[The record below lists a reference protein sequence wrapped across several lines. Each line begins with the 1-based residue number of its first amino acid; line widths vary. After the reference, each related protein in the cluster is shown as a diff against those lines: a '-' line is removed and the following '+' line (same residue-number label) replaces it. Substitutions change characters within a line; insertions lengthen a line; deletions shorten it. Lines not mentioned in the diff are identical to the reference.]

1 MINGSQL
8 IRNPLIVDFKSPI
21 WTESWQIVNIA
32 VNLCRI
38 INKVPTDVPTV
49 VRVGVQTECA
59 KVLQIVCNTVEIPVA
74 FARRAGSLAA

>member
-1 MINGSQL
+1 MEA
-8 IRNPLIVDFKSPI
+8 KSKTFTLRLLDPKKV
-21 WTESWQIVNIA
+21 EDQKSMWQIVNIA

-38 INKVPTDVPTV
+38 INKLPTDVPTV
-49 VRVGVQTECA
+49 VRFGVQTECA